1 MEQLKK
7 RKYKMN
13 TMTLDTKNKIRE
25 LEHRKIE
32 LNEQLALTNS
42 AQRFKQIEEELYEIQ
57 DTIKKLTTNM
67 EPDLEWYGS

>member
-25 LEHRKIE
+25 LEQRKIE
-32 LNEQLALTNS
+32 LQEQLAMTTS
-42 AQRFKQIEEELYEIQ
+42 VERFKAIDEELYEIN
-57 DTIKKLTTNM
+57 DTVKKLL
-67 EPDLEWYGS
+67 P

>member
-1 MEQLKK
+1 
-7 RKYKMN
+7 MN

>member
-1 MEQLKK
+1 
-7 RKYKMN
+7 MN

-67 EPDLEWYGS
+67 EPDLEWYRS

>member
-1 MEQLKK
+1 
-7 RKYKMN
+7 MN

-57 DTIKKLTTNM
+57 DTIKKLTTNI
-67 EPDLEWYGS
+67 EPELEWYGS

>member
-1 MEQLKK
+1 
-7 RKYKMN
+7 MN

-42 AQRFKQIEEELYEIQ
+42 GQRFKQIDEELYEIN
-57 DTIKKLTTNM
+57 DTIKKLTTNV
-67 EPDLEWYGS
+67 EPELEWYGS